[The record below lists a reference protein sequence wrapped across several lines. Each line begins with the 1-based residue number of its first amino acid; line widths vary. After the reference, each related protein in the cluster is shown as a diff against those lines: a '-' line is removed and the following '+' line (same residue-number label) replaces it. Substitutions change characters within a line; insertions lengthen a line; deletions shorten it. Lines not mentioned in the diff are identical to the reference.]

1 MENASKALIMAAEI
15 LIGVII
21 ITIIVLSYGN
31 MREVSKEEIS
41 AEQVQQLAAF
51 NREYESYMKKL
62 LRGVDIISLMNKAL
76 DNNAQYEES
85 YNKITIEFIL
95 LDRIE
100 ANGIII
106 NAGTGYNQDFYN
118 EKIKVYANSSTV
130 NSNVFIQLKSKYF
143 DYKEGSI
150 EYHNETGKVKKMVFK
165 ERRIQ

>member
-1 MENASKALIMAAEI
+1 M